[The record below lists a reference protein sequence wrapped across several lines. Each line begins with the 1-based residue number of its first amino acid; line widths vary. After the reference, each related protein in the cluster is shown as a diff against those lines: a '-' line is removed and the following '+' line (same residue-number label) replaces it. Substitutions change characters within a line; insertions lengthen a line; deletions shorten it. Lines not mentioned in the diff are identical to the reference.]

1 MKSFEERLRAIEAM
15 LRRKPG
21 AATFQILEISG
32 GLPGPV
38 NFATAGG
45 VTFDRGDEEP
55 LEAFVERAAQEA
67 FRNGIMRL
75 VVGGLPTD
83 QTAVAQ
89 KYTDADGNFRF
100 DDWWREIG
108 GVDYPEVPPP
118 EAPGYH
124 RPSSPVS
131 SLLDRDRPL

>member
-1 MKSFEERLRAIEAM
+1 MKSIRERIETIEAA

-21 AATFQILEISG
+21 AGMFVILEITG

-38 NFATAGG
+38 NFAKADGL
-45 VTFDRGDEEP
+45 TFDRGDEEP

-67 FRNGIMRL
+67 LRNGIMRL

-83 QTAVAQ
+83 ETAVAQ

-118 EAPGYH
+118 EAPGYV
-124 RPSSPVS
+124 RPRSEVS
-131 SLLDRDRPL
+131 RLTDPGRPA

>member
-1 MKSFEERLRAIEAM
+1 MPSFEERLRAIEAA

-21 AATFQILEISG
+21 AAMFTILRIEG
-32 GLPGPV
+32 GLPGAV
-38 NFATAGG
+38 GFAKADGL
-45 VTFDRGDEEP
+45 TFDRADGEE
-55 LEAFVERAAQEA
+55 LEDFIERCAQEA
-67 FRNGIMRL
+67 LRNGSMRL

-83 QTAVAQ
+83 ETAVAQ

-108 GVDYPEVPPP
+108 GVDYPEVPPC

-131 SLLDRDRPL
+131 RLLDR